1 MIVVTGLKILKLEL
15 ESGGRGVSK
24 SREVERSAD
33 WSWPW
38 WPLLPLYPYGQRR
51 TLRREVIANQIW
63 TFDQMQGIFYVVV
76 PIRMTVIRL
85 AAGGLLVYAPVAPTP
100 ECIRLVKELEAIH
113 GEVKYIV
120 LPTVTGLE
128 HKVFVG
134 PFARKFPSAQVYVAR
149 NQWSFPLNLPLS
161 WLGFPMGRTHLLP
174 ENPANAPFGDEF
186 DYRVLGPV
194 NLGIGPFSEV
204 ALLHRSSK
212 TLLVTDSVVSI
223 PAEPPPIVQLDSYPL
238 LFHAKESAA
247 DAPADT
253 VENRRRGWQRIALF
267 AFYFRPDA
275 LKEPEWAHVWQA
287 RKQASDR
294 SKQAYF
300 GLYPFAWEPGWQ
312 QSFERLSG
320 NGRLVVAPV
329 LQSLIFNR
337 GAQAVLDWADQ
348 IGQLAFERVIPC
360 HLEAPIKADGKT
372 FRHAFSFLAPE
383 NRSGRGGNLPEADF
397 SLLNRISRQLETFRI
412 TPPPG

>member
-1 MIVVTGLKILKLEL
+1 MIAVTGRKILKLEF

-85 AAGGLLVYAPVAPTP
+85 AAGGLLVYALVAPTP

-161 WLGFPMGRTHLLP
+161 WLGFPMG
-174 ENPANAPFGDEF
+174 NPNQLRGKFNGK
-186 DYRVLGPV
+186 
-194 NLGIGPFSEV
+194 
-204 ALLHRSSK
+204 LH
-212 TLLVTDSVVSI
+212 
-223 PAEPPPIVQLDSYPL
+223 
-238 LFHAKESAA
+238 
-247 DAPADT
+247 
-253 VENRRRGWQRIALF
+253 
-267 AFYFRPDA
+267 
-275 LKEPEWAHVWQA
+275 
-287 RKQASDR
+287 
-294 SKQAYF
+294 
-300 GLYPFAWEPGWQ
+300 
-312 QSFERLSG
+312 
-320 NGRLVVAPV
+320 
-329 LQSLIFNR
+329 
-337 GAQAVLDWADQ
+337 
-348 IGQLAFERVIPC
+348 
-360 HLEAPIKADGKT
+360 
-372 FRHAFSFLAPE
+372 
-383 NRSGRGGNLPEADF
+383 
-397 SLLNRISRQLETFRI
+397 
-412 TPPPG
+412 